1 MAKISII
8 VPIYNVEKYLPKC
21 IESILAQTYK
31 DFELI
36 LVDDG
41 SPDNSPQI
49 CDEYAKKDDRVIV
62 IHKPNGGVS
71 SARNAGLDRA
81 TGQYIGFVDPDD
93 YITSDMYTFMIDGMK
108 KSGANMAICGYDY
121 INENGK
127 VERPYNVRENE
138 LLTQK
143 QFMSMQFDMPP
154 TIRHV
159 VWNKVF
165 KADIFNGTRFP
176 EGLHS
181 SEDVYVLIECAKRL
195 TKAVFIHQ
203 PLYKNLVRSGSATHG
218 GLKIEEPAA
227 DLSLAM
233 AIASSYKAIPIPA
246 GDILIGELGLTGEV
260 RRVARI
266 EERVKEAKKLGFTR
280 AIIPE
285 RNLKGSKFPKGIEVI
300 GVKTIDEAIRK
311 CLVQDKMPF

>member
-21 IESILAQTYK
+21 IESILAQTYRNL
-31 DFELI
+31 ELI

-41 SPDNSPQI
+41 SPDNSPKI
-49 CDEYAKKDDRVIV
+49 CDEYAKKDDRIIV

-81 TGQYIGFVDPDD
+81 TGKYIGFVDPDD
-93 YITSDMYTFMIDGMK
+93 YITGDMYAFMIDGME

-154 TIRHV
+154 TVRHGV
-159 VWNKVF
+159 VNKLFIAEIF
-165 KADIFNGTRFP
+165 KEIRFP

-181 SEDVYVLIECAKRL
+181 SEDVYVLTECAKRL

-203 PLYKNLVRSGSATHG
+203 PLYKNLLRSGSATHG
-218 GLKIEEPAA
+218 GLKIEDLAA
-227 DLSLAM
+227 SFNAHEKMHIDSTSLYPEIKSHS
-233 AIASSYKAIPIPA
+233 IAFLMDVCVLKYNEAKQKAV
-246 GDILIGELGLTGEV
+246 ILDSEQ
-260 RRVARI
+260 R
-266 EERVKEAKKLGFTR
+266 EEVKEHLKYMRKFIKRYAISAMLCKEIYWKTR
-280 AIIPE
+280 ITYLI
-285 RNLKGSKFPKGIEVI
+285 
-300 GVKTIDEAIRK
+300 
-311 CLVQDKMPF
+311 C

>member
-203 PLYKNLVRSGSATHG
+203 PLYKNLVRNGSATHG
-218 GLKIEEPAA
+218 GLKIKDLAA
-227 DLSLAM
+227 SFNAHEKMHIDSTSLYPEIKSHSLAFLM
-233 AIASSYKAIPIPA
+233 DVCLLKYN
-246 GDILIGELGLTGEV
+246 
-260 RRVARI
+260 
-266 EERVKEAKKLGFTR
+266 EAKQKLNMLDLEQRKESIKHLKNMKKFIKKY
-280 AIIPE
+280 AIYSLLSNEIYW
-285 RNLKGSKFPKGIEVI
+285 
-300 GVKTIDEAIRK
+300 KTKLLYLI
-311 CLVQDKMPF
+311 F